1 MSDDANR
8 PEPRRSGNSRRR
20 KRKIHGFHVTKRR
33 VFSRGLAALD
43 GRSALARSIRAWKAD
58 VVADMGGPDNLSRAQ
73 ATLIDAAARDL
84 ALLEVA
90 DAFLLEQGG
99 RIVDRTKRAF
109 VPLVEQRLKVMDHLG
124 RTLAMLG
131 LKRVARPVQ
140 SLAEVLAS
148 ASRVAPSPAAPLP
161 ASEEIAVR
169 DDSAPGPSRSSPS
182 EAPRIPKG
190 VSRESANR
198 GRPDVKGGRLVL
210 VLPDVRDWSEPGN
223 DAPVGAKGE

>member
-8 PEPRRSGNSRRR
+8 PEPRRSGNGRRR

-140 SLAEVLAS
+140 TLAEVLAS
-148 ASRVAPSPAAPLP
+148 ASRVAAVPAAPLP
-161 ASEEIAVR
+161 AREEIAAP
-169 DDSAPGPSRSSPS
+169 DGSAAVS
-182 EAPRIPKG
+182 EPIAAQRGAEDPEGG
-190 VSRESANR
+190 VS
-198 GRPDVKGGRLVL
+198 
-210 VLPDVRDWSEPGN
+210 
-223 DAPVGAKGE
+223 